1 MSNPR
6 AGHAWPVIAAV
17 AVLVE
22 AAALFGRATTERA
35 EAQSAVVST
44 PEQLRINQRIS
55 QAAVPRS
62 NRALDILRPL
72 TAPSPSPGDTNGWRT
87 REIRDGA
94 ITERKL
100 APALRDEA
108 AMFASVAATGSLTAG
123 RGVTGSPQLSQGEY
137 VVTFERS
144 VAACAAWV
152 QPVGQNAFVQA
163 SASSVQTDSV
173 LVTTSAAGG
182 DRSDRSFNVMVLC
195 P

>member
-1 MSNPR
+1 MSGTGR
-6 AGHAWPVIAAV
+6 AWLGV
-17 AVLVE
+17 ACGVAMGIGCV
-22 AAALFGRATTERA
+22 AALDAADRAD
-35 EAQSAVVST
+35 AQASKVEVTA
-44 PEQLRINQRIS
+44 EQLLINQRIS
-55 QAAVPRS
+55 QAAVRRS

-72 TAPSPSPGDTNGWRT
+72 TAPSPTPGDTNGWRT

-100 APALRDEA
+100 SPALRDEA
-108 AMFASVAATGSLTAG
+108 ALFASVAATGSLTAG
-123 RGVTGSPQLSQGEY
+123 RGVTGSQQLSQGEY

-163 SASSVQTDSV
+163 SSSSVQTDSV

-182 DRSDRSFNVMVLC
+182 DRSDRAFNVMVLC

>member
-6 AGHAWPVIAAV
+6 ADRIWPIIAAA
-17 AVLVE
+17 AVLVA
-22 AAALFGRATTERA
+22 AAALLVRTAPAPA

-55 QAAVPRS
+55 QAAVRRS

-72 TAPSPSPGDTNGWRT
+72 TAPSPTPGDTNGWRT

-100 APALRDEA
+100 SPALRDEA
-108 AMFASVAATGSLTAG
+108 ALFASVAATGSLTAG
-123 RGVTGSPQLSQGEY
+123 RGVTGSQQLSQGEY

-163 SASSVQTDSV
+163 SSSSVQTDSV

-182 DRSDRSFNVMVLC
+182 DRSDRAFNVMVLC